1 MRTAPL
7 PTFARTAVV
16 LLACLLQ
23 WPASADDYD
32 YGKLVARNSILVL
45 HSSYQGNLFT
55 DRMDEGLRRGLAKA
69 GPEIELWTEYMGL
82 PRARGQRYRDALVSL
97 LEAKYAGRGFDA
109 VVTVGR
115 PALELIMAHRDRPLF
130 QSPVLF
136 SGIDAA
142 SVARFK
148 GVSRLSGVL
157 VSADLSGTLD
167 AALALHPRIDRVVFI
182 SPDFEGHLSVAPI
195 AASHP
200 ELQIDVWHDALLEDI
215 KKRLHSL
222 ADDSIVVP
230 LGAPLNA
237 AAVPVDIQTLSAI
250 IASYTDAPVYTP
262 WDLMVGYGAVG
273 GHVTD
278 TRAHGEALAGK
289 VLRTLGTDGA
299 LPAVTTSPK
308 HYLFDHRQ
316 LQRLGVALSALPVDS
331 LVINAPARFF
341 EVERDTLISII
352 AIMVALLAAVVVL
365 TLNILQR
372 REMQR
377 VLAQSERR
385 LNLAL
390 QVSQDGLWDW
400 NLLTG
405 ECYFSPRWCEAMGLD
420 PARVPAHI
428 STWEDRVHPDDLDE
442 IRAKVARH
450 QAGASDL
457 YASEHRVMHGDGRY
471 RWHRVRA
478 KVVAWTDSGRPAR
491 MIGVES
497 DVTRRRDTERD
508 LTEKQAQLD
517 AIFENSPA
525 EIFLKDT
532 EGRYV
537 RISREFERR
546 FNVRNCDVVGKLPE
560 DIHYESL
567 GKFVREHD
575 QEVLNTGKPVL
586 REERALLECD
596 GQEHIFLTLKFPTFD
611 DSGKVTGLGAIATDV
626 TDYKHTERELA
637 ERNRLLRLVYDN
649 VPMLLAYVDR
659 ELRFRAVNREAEQ
672 WYQRPLDQIID
683 QPLEEVVG
691 AKAWAQIRPDA
702 ERALKG
708 ERVHLDGPRNYA
720 SGTRWV
726 TGSVV
731 PDVDDDGEVLGYCL
745 MAVDITQRKMAE
757 EAVIENERLIRL
769 IYDNVPVMLAYVD
782 RDLRYRTVNAA
793 CAEWFGKPLD
803 RIIGHRVPD
812 VVGAEAWVEI
822 EPEIEK
828 AFAGET
834 VTVDGLRPYAGG
846 ARWVSGSVAPNFDE
860 HGEVQG
866 YCVMLADISE
876 RKYAEEKLK
885 TSEQLLRL
893 VYDHVPVWLAYVDSD
908 QRYQLIN
915 RQAARWLDLPE
926 ERVVGRRVREIL
938 GEEQYQSIRS
948 LIESALRG
956 QVVAREGPAVFG
968 GKARY
973 VSGTYVPHRDDNGEV
988 SGYVA
993 LLTDIS
999 DRKKSEDELK
1009 LSAERLRL
1017 VADNVPGMLVRID
1030 AERRFRFINREA
1042 ERWLGLPEKEVAGR
1056 HVWDVIGD
1064 ASYQSLKPYIDR
1076 VLSGE
1081 QVSFE
1086 TERSYLHGKAR
1097 WTAGTLTPDFDEK
1110 GGVCGY
1116 YAMLL
1121 DVSERRRAQEAARR
1135 AQQQL
1140 IEQQR
1145 NEQASVERELAKV
1158 RDQLISKTRLA
1169 AIGEVAASVAH
1180 DLRNPLGA
1188 IRNAKFY
1195 LSRKLPESEG
1205 RWREYLE
1212 VMEREIITADRIIHD
1227 LMDMT
1232 RAREP
1237 KLEEVELE
1245 TAVCEAIQRIEGGTA
1260 VTLETDLERKP
1271 FLISADP
1278 DQFARVLDNL
1288 LLNAVQAMDGG
1299 GRIVVEA
1306 ESDADF
1312 DCIRVRDNGPG
1323 VAADLRGRL
1332 FEPLTTDKA
1341 KGTGLGL
1348 AICRQIVERHGGR
1361 ITLNRSDESGTEF
1374 LIKLPSLSRRAQN
1387 DESRQPAGARLG
1399 TG

>member
-1 MRTAPL
+1 MRTAPF
-7 PTFARTAVV
+7 PTFTLTAV
-16 LLACLLQ
+16 L
-23 WPASADDYD
+23 
-32 YGKLVARNSILVL
+32 LVAGLMSSPARSDVAARLVAEKSVLVL
-45 HSSYQGNLFT
+45 HSGYRGDPAT
-55 DRMDEGLRRGLAKA
+55 DRIDEGFHIGLANSGA
-69 GPEIELWTEYMGL
+69 SVEVWTEYMGL

-109 VVTVGR
+109 VVTSGR
-115 PALELIMAHRDRPLF
+115 PALELVMAHRKRPLF
-130 QSPVLF
+130 ETAVVF

-142 SVARFK
+142 AAARFENQPRLT
-148 GVSRLSGVL
+148 GVV

-167 AALALHPRIDRVVFI
+167 AALSLHPGINRVVFI
-182 SPDFEGHLSVAPI
+182 GPDFEGHLSVAPI
-195 AASHP
+195 AARHP
-200 ELQIDVWHDALLEDI
+200 EIEIEEWHDALLDDI
-215 KKRLHSL
+215 ETRLKSL
-222 ADDSIVVP
+222 GDDAIVVP
-230 LGAPLNA
+230 LGAPLDA
-237 AAVPVDIQTLSAI
+237 AAAPVDIQAFARI
-250 IASYTDAPVYTP
+250 IDNHTNAPVYTP
-262 WDLMVGYGAVG
+262 WDLLVGHGAVG

-278 TRAHGEALAGK
+278 TRAHGEAVARKLFRALEGSPK
-289 VLRTLGTDGA
+289 V
-299 LPAVTTSPK
+299 PAVTTSPMY
-308 HYLFDHRQ
+308 HLFDHRQ
-316 LQRLGVALSALPVDS
+316 LQRFGLGPSALPEGSRV
-331 LVINAPARFF
+331 VNAPARFF
-341 EVERDTLISII
+341 EIERETLMLII
-352 AIMVALLAAVVVL
+352 AVLIALVAAVVVL

-377 VLAQSERR
+377 VLKLSERR
-385 LNLAL
+385 LDLAL
-390 QVSQDGLWDW
+390 KVSQDGLWDW

-420 PARVPAHI
+420 PARVPAHV
-428 STWEDRVHPDDLDE
+428 STWEDRVHPEDLED

-457 YASEHRVMHGDGRY
+457 FESEHRVVHGDGGY

-478 KVVAWTDSGRPAR
+478 KVVAWTDSERPAR

-497 DVTRRRDTERD
+497 DVTRRRETEHNLR
-508 LTEKQAQLD
+508 EKQAQLD
-517 AIFENSPA
+517 AIFKNSPA

-546 FNVRNCDVVGKLPE
+546 FNVRNRDVVGKLPE
-560 DIHYESL
+560 EIHYESL
-567 GKFVREHD
+567 GRFVREHD
-575 QEVLNTGKPVL
+575 QEVLDTGEPVL
-586 REERALLECD
+586 REERALLESD

-611 DSGKVTGLGAIATDV
+611 EYGKVTGLGAIATEV
-626 TDYKHTERELA
+626 TEYRRTERELI
-637 ERNRLLRLVYDN
+637 ERDRLLRLVHDN

-659 ELRFRAVNREAEQ
+659 ELRFRSVNREAEQ
-672 WYQRPLDQIID
+672 WYGRRLDQIIGH
-683 QPLEEVVG
+683 PVEEVVG
-691 AKAWAQIRPDA
+691 PEAWAQIRPDA

-708 ERVHLDGPRNYA
+708 ERVDLDGTRDYA
-720 SGTRWV
+720 SGARWV

-731 PDVDDDGEVLGYCL
+731 PDIDGDGEVQGYCL
-745 MAVDITQRKMAE
+745 MAVDITQRKLAE
-757 EAVIENERLIRL
+757 NAMLENERLIRL

-782 RDLRYRTVNAA
+782 RELRYRTVNAA

-812 VVGAEAWVEI
+812 VVGAEAWAEI
-822 EPEIEK
+822 EPEVNR

-846 ARWVSGSVAPNFDE
+846 ARWVTGTVAPNLDE

-876 RKYAEEKLK
+876 RKRAEEQLK

-893 VYDHVPVWLAYVDSD
+893 VYDHAPVWLAYVDKD
-908 QRYQLIN
+908 QHYRLIN
-915 RQAARWLDLPE
+915 REAARWLSRPE
-926 ERVVGRRVREIL
+926 EEVIGRTVAEIL
-938 GEEQYQSIRS
+938 SEEQYESVRE
-948 LIESALRG
+948 LIAAALRG
-956 QVVAREGPAVFG
+956 EVVAREGQTAFG
-968 GKARY
+968 GKPRY
-973 VSGTYVPHRDDNGEV
+973 VSGVYVPHRNENGEV
-988 SGYVA
+988 SGFVA
-993 LLTDIS
+993 MLSDIS
-999 DRKKSEDELK
+999 DRKRSEDELK
-1009 LSAERLRL
+1009 LGKERLRL
-1017 VADNVPGMLVRID
+1017 VADNVPGMITRVD
-1030 AERRFRFINREA
+1030 ADRRFRFINREA
-1042 ERWLGLPEKEVAGR
+1042 ERWLGIPEEE
-1056 HVWDVIGD
+1056 VIGRPVWEVIGE
-1064 ASYQSLKPYIDR
+1064 ASYHSLKPYIDR

-1086 TERSYLHGKAR
+1086 MERSYQCGEAR
-1097 WTAGTLTPDFDEK
+1097 WTAGTLTPDYDSQ
-1110 GGVCGY
+1110 GRVRGY
-1116 YAMLL
+1116 YAMLV
-1121 DVSERRRAQEAARR
+1121 DVSERRRAQEAARS

-1145 NEQASVERELAKV
+1145 NEQASVERELDRV

-1212 VMEREIITADRIIHD
+1212 VMEREIVTADRIIHD

-1232 RAREP
+1232 RNREP
-1237 KLEEVELE
+1237 ELEEVELE
-1245 TAVCEAIQRIEGGTA
+1245 TAAREAFERVDGCEGVE
-1260 VTLETDLERKP
+1260 LNTDLERNP

-1288 LLNAVQAMDGG
+1288 LLNAVQAMDGN

-1306 ESDADF
+1306 QSDADF
-1312 DCIRVRDNGPG
+1312 DCICVRDSGPG
-1323 VAADLRGRL
+1323 VAADLRARL
-1332 FEPLTTDKA
+1332 FEPLITNKA

-1361 ITLNRSDESGTEF
+1361 ITLERSDDSGSEF
-1374 LIKLPSLSRRAQN
+1374 LIKLPRLSRRS
-1387 DESRQPAGARLG
+1387 DGRESRQSESARVS